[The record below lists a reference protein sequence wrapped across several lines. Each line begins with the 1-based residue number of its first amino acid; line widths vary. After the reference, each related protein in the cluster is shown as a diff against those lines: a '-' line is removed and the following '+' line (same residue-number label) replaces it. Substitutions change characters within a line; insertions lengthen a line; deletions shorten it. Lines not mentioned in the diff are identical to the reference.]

1 MFEASAVE
9 QEQWDEIYNLGSQ
22 SHVAVSFESPEYI
35 ANSDEL
41 GTLRILEAVRT
52 LWNSEKPGFFR
63 RVPVSLT
70 ACCSRFR
77 RRRTACSLCA
87 TGNLTSLRFVVKLVS

>member
-9 QEQWDEIYNLGSQ
+9 QEQSDEIYNLGSQ

-41 GTLRILEAVRT
+41 GTPRILEAVRT
-52 LWNSEKPGFFR
+52 LWNSEPGYQASACGPYGLVQA
-63 RVPVSLT
+63 VP
-70 ACCSRFR
+70 
-77 RRRTACSLCA
+77 
-87 TGNLTSLRFVVKLVS
+87 